1 MQADTNELKFFER
14 FRSGDMQIPESK
26 EWVFI
31 HAFKVKSTDHP
42 LCQSAAYFLQTNQYV
57 SPGDF
62 FRSLNA
68 AGNEALGDI
77 SDNFMQLAMLS
88 TLLAAFEGDG
98 LIHESRVLPQTQNLL
113 ALIQIHLF
121 AAFGL
126 GEAMYENFTV
136 LEEVQMDNPRFYR
149 PFPEV

>member
-1 MQADTNELKFFER
+1 MQADTNEKLFFER

-31 HAFKVKSTDHP
+31 HPFRIKSTDHP

-57 SPGDF
+57 NPGDF
-62 FRSLNA
+62 FRGLNA
-68 AGNEALGDI
+68 AGNDALSDI
-77 SDNFMQLAMLS
+77 SDQFMQLAMLS

-121 AAFGL
+121 ATFGL
-126 GEAMYENFTV
+126 GEAVYENFTV
-136 LEEVQMDNPRFYR
+136 LEEVHMDNPRFCR